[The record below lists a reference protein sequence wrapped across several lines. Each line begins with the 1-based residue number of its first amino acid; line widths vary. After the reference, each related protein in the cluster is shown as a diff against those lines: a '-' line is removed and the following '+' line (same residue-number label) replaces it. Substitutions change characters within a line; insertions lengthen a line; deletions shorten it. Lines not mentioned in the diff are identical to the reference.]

1 MTQEQLRM
9 QMLAGIITEGQ
20 YKSMLNE
27 GLSRDQIIQ
36 ALEDLIETGE
46 LTGAEVRVMMD
57 DLKAYHRAW
66 VNRQRS
72 PEKRS
77 ESARY
82 AAYMKTINQKIQD
95 LYGKYGYFIA
105 ATTPEINDLKTL
117 KSFDTTKLGPKG
129 AEHVKKAIFWLEN
142 PEKWEKH
149 KKEADEYRKDPKNSL
164 FNRGS
169 EFVPI
174 NESEGRDLYKTAG
187 EMISQVGLFTQ
198 ENADEL
204 EAEGRGNLYRFFKT
218 PEEREQLI
226 KISEAYPAYV
236 AKVKTIMDELM
247 SDPMYQVAVGDV
259 GGGRSPKTTGETL
272 EKAYNRSKWF

>member
-20 YKSMLNE
+20 YKTQLNE
-27 GLSRDQIIQ
+27 ELSRDQIVQ
-36 ALEDLIETGE
+36 ALEDLIEKGE

-82 AAYMKTINQKIQD
+82 AAYIKTLNQKIQD
-95 LYGKYGYFIA
+95 LYDKYGYFISV
-105 ATTPEINDLKTL
+105 TTPEINDLKTL

-129 AEHVKKAIFWLEN
+129 AEQVKKAIFWLEN

-164 FNRGS
+164 FYREN

-174 NESEGRDLYKTAG
+174 NEDEGRDLYTIAG

-204 EAEGRGNLYRFFKT
+204 EANKSGNLYRFFKT

-236 AKVKTIMDELM
+236 AKVKTMMDELM
-247 SDPMYQVAVGDV
+247 SDPMYQVAIGDA
-259 GGGRSPKTTGETL
+259 GGRYKSKTSGEIL

>member
-1 MTQEQLRM
+1 MKKETLRM

-20 YKSMLNE
+20 YKTQLNE
-27 GLSRDQIIQ
+27 ELSRDQIVQ
-36 ALEDLIETGE
+36 ALEDLIEKGE

-82 AAYMKTINQKIQD
+82 AAYIKTLNQKIQD
-95 LYGKYGYFIA
+95 LYDKYGYFISV
-105 ATTPEINDLKTL
+105 TTPEINDLKTL

-129 AEHVKKAIFWLEN
+129 AEQVKKAIFWLEN

-164 FNRGS
+164 FNRGN

-174 NESEGRDLYKTAG
+174 NEDEGRDLYTVAG

-204 EAEGRGNLYRFFKT
+204 EAEGKGNLYRFFKT

-226 KISEAYPAYV
+226 KISEAYPADV